1 MAASGKGSAVNQAP
15 SQQGHEPEREH
26 GFWGSAAGILTA
38 VAAII
43 TGLGGLLA
51 ILLQLGVIGG
61 SDDPAAAQPPGP
73 TAGPTAA
80 ATTTSGSAS
89 TGGSTTGGG
98 TATGGGNGEKP
109 WSQVEAV
116 WTPTQGAQI
125 RMPAR
130 TMGFCINEG
139 GGLFLDKRQNVPFEK
154 MKSIDIVH
162 SDVALSPGGVADV
175 RIVLTSGATLTG
187 SIDAGCDFI
196 GNPDTGRVD
205 IYPDR
210 MRRIEFLH

>member
-1 MAASGKGSAVNQAP
+1 MSRRGAAGTLVPMASGNRSAVNQAP
-15 SQQGHEPEREH
+15 PANEAPPEH
-26 GFWGSAAGILTA
+26 GFWRSAPGILTA

-51 ILLQLGVIGG
+51 IALQLGIIGG
-61 SDDPAAAQPPGP
+61 GDDPAGP
-73 TAGPTAA
+73 APTGGQTPSSGGSVPTSAA
-80 ATTTSGSAS
+80 A
-89 TGGSTTGGG
+89 
-98 TATGGGNGEKP
+98 GEKP

-116 WTPTQGAQI
+116 WTPKEGAQI

-130 TMGFCINEG
+130 TMGFCINSG

-154 MKSIDIVH
+154 MKTIDIVR

-175 RIVLTSGATLTG
+175 RILLTSGATLTG
-187 SIDAGCDFI
+187 TIDAGCDFI